1 MNDFINR
8 IRQAGVVVALTLAAA
23 VGMLAPSAAGAASFS
38 NYYENTRADCLL
50 RGQTCTAPAKVYVG
64 LETAAGNDAGC
75 GTEAAWTS
83 YARPSVTSS
92 LANWA
97 GTQSAGSTAVSTGTG
112 GTTSNN
118 GAISWA
124 TPGSGP
130 TTVTGFCVFEN
141 GLTTLSAAIATT
153 GATSMTVTSAAQFP
167 GSGSYYIQVD
177 SEIIQVTAGAG
188 TTTWTIT
195 RGELGSTAATHSNG
209 AAVTGMMLFRD
220 TLTSSKVINSGDTVS
235 FPAASLTLQI
245 DN

>member
-1 MNDFINR
+1 MNFLTKR
-8 IRQAGVVVALTLAAA
+8 RQLGAVVALAFASLLGA
-23 VGMLAPSAAGAASFS
+23 VAPAPASAASFS

-50 RGQTCTAPAKVYVG
+50 RGQSCTAPVTVYVG

-130 TTVTGFCVFEN
+130 VTVTGFCVFEN
-141 GLTTLSAAIATT
+141 GLTTLSAAISTT
-153 GATSMTVTSAAQFP
+153 GETSMTVTSAAQFP
-167 GSGSYYIQVD
+167 GSGNYYVQID
-177 SEIIQVTAGAG
+177 SEVVQVTAGQG

-195 RGELGSTAATHSNG
+195 RGALGTTAATHSNG
-209 AAVTGMMLFRD
+209 AAVTGMMLFREA
-220 TLTSSKVINSGDTVS
+220 LTTNKTINSGDTVS
-235 FPAASLTLQI
+235 FPAGSLTLQI